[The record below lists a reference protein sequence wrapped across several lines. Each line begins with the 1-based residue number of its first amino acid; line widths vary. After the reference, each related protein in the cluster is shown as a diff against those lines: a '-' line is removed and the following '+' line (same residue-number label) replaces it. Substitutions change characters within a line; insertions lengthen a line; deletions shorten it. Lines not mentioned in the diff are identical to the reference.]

1 MLGDGGL
8 TPCRV
13 IVQVLTETDD
23 CYCVLLNAHDGIAFP
38 GKDYEENC
46 NSSNVMALGMD
57 SDSLSTKNSQ
67 ITTLYSGF
75 VSYQMV
81 CDAYDGIFFL
91 EYLFSSMRYKFIT
104 LSFPFWFLW
113 GRTFFCSNFSS
124 TFVDMGCCINSLFLG
139 MI

>member
-81 CDAYDGIFFL
+81 CDAYDGK
-91 EYLFSSMRYKFIT
+91 KFDLGGEVQNLHVSLHYRDQISISR
-104 LSFPFWFLW
+104 LRSF
-113 GRTFFCSNFSS
+113 
-124 TFVDMGCCINSLFLG
+124 
-139 MI
+139 